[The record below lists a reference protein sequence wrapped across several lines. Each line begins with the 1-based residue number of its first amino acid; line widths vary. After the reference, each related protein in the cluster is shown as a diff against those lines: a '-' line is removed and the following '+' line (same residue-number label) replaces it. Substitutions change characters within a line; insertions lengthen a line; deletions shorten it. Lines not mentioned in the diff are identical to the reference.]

1 MRNEFLLALSM
12 REKGDWSGILK
23 EMKEKKEVNPEEIY
37 KCYSKV
43 KGDLILFK
51 DQDYPDKWN
60 HIVNPPLCVYTHGNK
75 KLLSSPKILAVIG
88 SRKVSQYGDYICK
101 KLINELLDIMPEI
114 VIVSGCAMGIDSIAM
129 RQAMNK
135 GGKVIGV
142 SGAGIES
149 VYPLSSKDIYDYCK
163 TNNGLLLSEYP
174 CLEPPE
180 SKHFPMRNRLIS
192 GICDAILVIEG
203 DERSGTSISVGY
215 GIDQGKTIMAVPRD
229 IRAEKQLTNK
239 LIRDG
244 ANPVL
249 CGQDIA
255 DLLVN
260 EI

>member
-23 EMKEKKEVNPEEIY
+23 EMKDKKEVNPEEIY
-37 KCYSKV
+37 QCYSKV

-101 KLINELLDIMPEI
+101 KLINELLDIMPDI

-149 VYPLSSKDIYDYCK
+149 VYPLSSKDI
-163 TNNGLLLSEYP
+163 
-174 CLEPPE
+174 
-180 SKHFPMRNRLIS
+180 
-192 GICDAILVIEG
+192 
-203 DERSGTSISVGY
+203 
-215 GIDQGKTIMAVPRD
+215 
-229 IRAEKQLTNK
+229 
-239 LIRDG
+239 
-244 ANPVL
+244 
-249 CGQDIA
+249 
-255 DLLVN
+255 
-260 EI
+260 